1 LPFSSECCCR
11 KFKNVRAAGVAL
23 FDFNRQ
29 AAEKA
34 ELRQIV
40 CSVETGSR
48 RLQGGTMNK
57 AKVKSKKA
65 KIESR
70 SAIRAVHQFFLTI
83 LCFCAFA
90 MNFHAQT
97 GGAFT
102 VEKSV
107 IAAGGGTGAGGAF
120 TVQGTAGQPATGIS
134 QSQSF
139 SVFGGFITPNFAPT
153 AASVAVSGRVF
164 TPSGAGLR
172 NAVVSMTDMQ
182 GNSRTARTSTF
193 GYFRFEDVEA
203 GGTYIFNVQSKS
215 FQFTPQ
221 VVSVTDDLSE
231 LNFTA
236 VF

>member
-1 LPFSSECCCR
+1 
-11 KFKNVRAAGVAL
+11 
-23 FDFNRQ
+23 
-29 AAEKA
+29 
-34 ELRQIV
+34 
-40 CSVETGSR
+40 
-48 RLQGGTMNK
+48 MNK

-70 SAIRAVHQFFLTI
+70 SAIRAGHQFFLTT

-90 MNFHAQT
+90 MNFYAQT

-107 IAAGGGTGAGGAF
+107 IVAGGTSAGGAF
-120 TVQGTAGQPATGIS
+120 TVQGTAGQAATGNA
-134 QSQSF
+134 QSPSF
-139 SVFGGFITPNFAPT
+139 GVFGGFLTPTFAPT

-221 VVSVTDDLSE
+221 VVSVTDDISE

-236 VF
+236 IN